1 MARRTLIPLDSQPQ
15 HAQALGRLLGH
26 WGICEHNLCAILGNI
41 VGVEDHKARFIWAA
55 FPSFAAKQ
63 KLLRRL
69 NHHYTVNEVAKSSL
83 EALLVQAAKFNS
95 QRNACVHAIW
105 TAGGKD
111 KLGQLNESQSHM
123 VKHSHFKIVEVH
135 EILALVEELSLFSGS
150 LEGWRL
156 RGQGMFGGWSEH

>member
-1 MARRTLIPLDSQPQ
+1 MRAQPLCHSGKHFRRGRSQGTVY
-15 HAQALGRLLGH
+15 LGRLS
-26 WGICEHNLCAILGNI
+26 
-41 VGVEDHKARFIWAA
+41 
-55 FPSFAAKQ
+55 SFAAKQ

-150 LEGWRL
+150 LEEWRL